1 MAIKIF
7 KYSSIVLVTA
17 VIFLSFLIPIPHI
30 PALGD
35 KARVL
40 YYHVPMSWISV
51 VAFFMSMVYA
61 VKYLRTRDPQYD
73 VKQYSA
79 AELGFVFCILA
90 TATGSLWAKFNWTG
104 SLWAKFNW
112 GAFWNWD
119 PRQTSIFILLL
130 IYGAYFVLRASL
142 DNYEQKASLDN
153 YEQKARLSSVYA
165 ILAFVTVP
173 FFVFIMPRVVD
184 TLHPDPIVNSR
195 GKIDMDPK
203 MLYIFLTS
211 LVGFTFLFL
220 YMFQLKVKTEI
231 LNLKL
236 KNSSN

>member
-1 MAIKIF
+1 M
-7 KYSSIVLVTA
+7 
-17 VIFLSFLIPIPHI
+17 PIPYI

-61 VKYLRTRDPQYD
+61 IKYLKTRDPQYD
-73 VKQYSA
+73 VKQFSA
-79 AELGFVFCILA
+79 AELGFIFCILA
-90 TATGSLWAKFNWTG
+90 TATGSLWAKFNWG
-104 SLWAKFNW
+104 S
-112 GAFWNWD
+112 FWNWD

-130 IYGAYFVLRASL
+130 IYGAYFVLRASI
-142 DNYEQKASLDN
+142 DN

-211 LVGFTFLFL
+211 MIGFTFLFL

-231 LNLKL
+231 LNLKI
-236 KNSSN
+236 KNNLN

>member
-1 MAIKIF
+1 MKIF
-7 KYSSIVLVTA
+7 KYIAVVLVTV
-17 VIFLSFLIPIPHI
+17 VIFLSFLVPIPYI

-61 VKYLRTRDPQYD
+61 IKYLKTRDPQYD
-73 VKQYSA
+73 VKQFSA
-79 AELGFVFCILA
+79 AELGFIFCILA
-90 TATGSLWAKFNWTG
+90 TATGSLWAKFNWG
-104 SLWAKFNW
+104 S
-112 GAFWNWD
+112 FWNWD

-142 DNYEQKASLDN
+142 DNYEQR
-153 YEQKARLSSVYA
+153 ARLSSVYA

-211 LVGFTFLFL
+211 MVGFTFLFL

-231 LNLKL
+231 LNLKI
-236 KNSSN
+236 KNNLN

>member
-1 MAIKIF
+1 MTIKIF
-7 KYSSIVLVTA
+7 KYIAVVLVTV
-17 VIFLSFLIPIPHI
+17 VIFLSFLVPIPYI

-61 VKYLRTRDPQYD
+61 IKYLKTRDPQYD
-73 VKQYSA
+73 VKQFSA
-79 AELGFVFCILA
+79 AELGFIFCILA
-90 TATGSLWAKFNWTG
+90 TATGSLWAKFNWG
-104 SLWAKFNW
+104 S
-112 GAFWNWD
+112 FWNWD

-130 IYGAYFVLRASL
+130 IYGAYFVLRASI
-142 DNYEQKASLDN
+142 DN

-211 LVGFTFLFL
+211 MVGFTFLFL

-231 LNLKL
+231 LNLKI
-236 KNSSN
+236 KNNLN